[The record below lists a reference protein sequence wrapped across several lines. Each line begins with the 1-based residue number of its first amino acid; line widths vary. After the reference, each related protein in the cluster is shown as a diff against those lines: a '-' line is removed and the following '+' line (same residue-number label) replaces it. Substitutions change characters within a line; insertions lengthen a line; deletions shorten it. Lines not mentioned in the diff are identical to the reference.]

1 MSQMGDGM
9 HGIGYDS
16 GVTRRGMLMLGAGA
30 LFSGFVGSRSRWGIV
45 DPYAGVDWGR
55 HIRCKANFHTH
66 TTMSD
71 GGAQPADVI
80 DLYAKMGYGALALTD
95 HDTVGPKTDR
105 KGPDRHK
112 TTWPWQA
119 FGREPE
125 EAGMVAIE
133 GNEIS
138 RLHHTGSFFCDY
150 GDANVASEEDAVR
163 EIGVRNGLAMLF
175 HPGRY
180 SDKKTVEWYVKMYR
194 TFPHLF
200 GMEIYNCGDRY
211 SQDRV
216 LWDTV
221 LTRLVA
227 ERPVWGF
234 SNDDMHNPAL
244 HAGHNWNVMLVPEL
258 TSGAL
263 RRAMEGGV
271 SFYVFAPE
279 GHNGPPPPEIRAVS
293 VDRCEGVIS
302 LDVTGHKRVEWI
314 SEGRKVHEGASI
326 NLDELDML
334 GSYVRATVYSA
345 SGGPLIGTQPF
356 VLCARPRLSA
366 AKSSCVRSGGN

>member
-1 MSQMGDGM
+1 MK
-9 HGIGYDS
+9 
-16 GVTRRGMLMLGAGA
+16 GVRKNACVSRREMLKLGAGA
-30 LFSGFVGSRSRWGIV
+30 LFAGCVSSGCRWNID

-55 HIRCKANFHTH
+55 HLRCKANFHTH

-71 GGAQPADVI
+71 GGGAPADVI

-119 FGREPE
+119 FGRVPE
-125 EAGMVAIE
+125 EVGMVAIE
-133 GNEIS
+133 GNEVSNI
-138 RLHHTGSFFCDY
+138 HHTGSFFCDY
-150 GDANVASEEDAVR
+150 GDAAVTSEESAVR
-163 EIGVRNGLAMLF
+163 EIGKRGGLAMLF

-180 SDKKTVEWYVKMYR
+180 SDKKTLDWYVEMYR

-216 LWDTV
+216 LWDEV

-234 SNDDMHNPAL
+234 SNDDMHNVAV
-244 HAGHNWNVMLVPEL
+244 HAGRNWNVMLVPEL
-258 TSGAL
+258 TAGAV

-279 GHNGPPPPEIRAVS
+279 GHKGPPPPEIRAVA
-293 VDRCEGVIS
+293 VDRRAGVIR
-302 LDVTGHKRVEWI
+302 LDVSGHERVEWV
-314 SEGRKVHEGASI
+314 SEGRKVSEGESVKLA
-326 NLDELDML
+326 EVQML
-334 GSYVRATVYSA
+334 GGYIRATVYAA
-345 SGGPLIGTQPF
+345 SGGPVIGTQPF
-356 VLCARPRLSA
+356 ILRASPV
-366 AKSSCVRSGGN
+366 